1 MCVLVESLKRP
12 VRELANFTRVHNL
25 RHYQYWNL
33 PVDEWYIH
41 FVYSCEISL
50 LVSYILCLDLNLL
63 CSKTCLLHFWH
74 FPNFLPISYACFYAF
89 WVCIILTMCICNCL
103 SLYKNDHHRNKYNVQ
118 EKLQYK
124 SFLNCQNL
132 CQCSKFNS

>member
-1 MCVLVESLKRP
+1 MCASRITQEICKGACKFHMSTQSKALPVLK
-12 VRELANFTRVHNL
+12 FT
-25 RHYQYWNL
+25 

-50 LVSYILCLDLNLL
+50 LVSYVLCLDLNLL

-89 WVCIILTMCICNCL
+89 WVCIILTMCICNCP